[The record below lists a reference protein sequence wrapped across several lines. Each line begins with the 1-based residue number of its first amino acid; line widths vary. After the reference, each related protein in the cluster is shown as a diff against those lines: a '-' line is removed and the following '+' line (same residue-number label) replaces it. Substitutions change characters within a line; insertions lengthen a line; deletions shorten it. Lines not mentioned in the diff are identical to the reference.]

1 MHMDT
6 KSDCRHK
13 LNAVPSSWCIFGL
26 YFLLSSVSQLQL
38 AFWEGSQFFVIANY
52 LYFAGALV
60 SLERAY

>member
-13 LNAVPSSWCIFGL
+13 LNAMPSSWCILGL

-38 AFWEGSQFFVIANY
+38 AFREGQFFVIANY

-60 SLERAY
+60 SLELAY